1 MVFKKLGKLASKG
14 FFVLQSQYNVAH
26 GESRDERKTMDS
38 GRYSDY
44 VAINS
49 DNSLKQHQSQWNAF
63 ANWVED
69 NHNLRTLKKINEKH
83 VIEYLK
89 YCQTQGKGNKG
100 LAEKTLKSRV
110 TAINHVM
117 VGSKVWGYQQA
128 ISLKKLR
135 DSGAISK
142 EKGPRDVYKP
152 LTASEW
158 REREPRAYQK
168 HKEVVDF
175 ARAFGLRRSE
185 LEGKSKTGYNGITF
199 SNIGYLKGS
208 NKLFVEVIGKGGKYR
223 VAFVREDM
231 AKEMWDKYGK
241 RAKEYSHDYFDKPV
255 EERVAILRAETQK
268 SSRLF
273 DKIKKTLP
281 LHINRNEYVQK
292 RLEEKQDKYEK
303 IRLQGGGGGGTTGYS
318 RIRFKVDSDTGEIS
332 PYKVDYKN
340 GEKIVTQV
348 DPFATVT
355 IGTWRGY
362 VIAACEV
369 MEEVGHNRLDVLKT
383 YM

>member
-1 MVFKKLGKLASKG
+1 MANKLSRITRNCIGLLTKQFEQAKG
-14 FFVLQSQYNVAH
+14 FSRTQFKQ
-26 GESRDERKTMDS
+26 ESN
-38 GRYSDY
+38 GRYSNY
-44 VAINS
+44 SKISSEGSFA
-49 DNSLKQHQSQWNAF
+49 QHVRQIKDVGEWLSEEKGVRKIGQI
-63 ANWVED
+63 
-69 NHNLRTLKKINEKH
+69 KK
-83 VIEYLK
+83 EYLVE
-89 YCQTQGKGNKG
+89 YLNQCQAKGM
-100 LAEKTLKSRV
+100 AEKTLKSRV

-117 VGSKVWGYQQA
+117 VGSGVWEAQQA
-128 ISLKKLR
+128 ISLKQLR
-135 DSGAISK
+135 SSGAIS
-142 EKGPRDVYKP
+142 EQKGPRDVYKP

-185 LEGKSKTGYNGITF
+185 IEGKSKTGYNGVTF
-199 SNIGYLKGS
+199 KNIGYLKDS
-208 NKLFVEVIGKGGKYR
+208 KKLFVEVVGKGGKYR
-223 VAFVREDM
+223 IATVREDM

-241 RAKEYSHDYFDKPV
+241 QAKEYSSDYFAKPL

-268 SSRLF
+268 SSRVF
-273 DKIKKTLP
+273 SKIKKTLP

-303 IRLQGGGGGGTTGYS
+303 IRLQGGGGGGGGAVGYS
-318 RIRFKVDSDTGEIS
+318 RIQFKVDSSTGEIS

-340 GEKIVTQV
+340 GERIVTQV

-369 MEEVGHNRLDVLKT
+369 MQDVGHNRLDVINK

>member
-1 MVFKKLGKLASKG
+1 MTNKLSRITRNCIGLLTKQFEQAKG
-14 FFVLQSQYNVAH
+14 F
-26 GESRDERKTMDS
+26 SRTQFKQENN
-38 GRYSDY
+38 GRYSNY
-44 VAINS
+44 SKISSEGSFA
-49 DNSLKQHQSQWNAF
+49 QHVRQIKDVGEWLAKEKG
-63 ANWVED
+63 V
-69 NHNLRTLKKINEKH
+69 RKIGQIEK
-83 VIEYLK
+83 EYLVE
-89 YCQTQGKGNKG
+89 YLNQCQAKGM
-100 LAEKTLKSRV
+100 AEKTLKSRV

-117 VGSKVWGYQQA
+117 VGSGVWEAQQA
-128 ISLKKLR
+128 ISLRKLR
-135 DSGAISK
+135 SSGAIS
-142 EKGPRDVYKP
+142 EQKGPRGVYKP

-185 LEGKSKTGYNGITF
+185 IEGKSKTGYNGITF

-223 VAFVREDM
+223 FASVREDM
-231 AKEMWDKYGK
+231 AKEMWNKYGK
-241 RAKEYSHDYFDKPV
+241 QAKEYSPDYFAKPL
-255 EERVAILRAETQK
+255 EERKAILRAETQK

-273 DKIKKTLP
+273 NKIKKALP

-292 RLEEKQDKYEK
+292 RLEEKQDKYKK
-303 IRLQGGGGGGTTGYS
+303 IRLQGGGGGAIGYS

-340 GEKIVTQV
+340 GEQIVSQV

-369 MEEVGHNRLDVLKT
+369 MQEVGHNRLDVLKT